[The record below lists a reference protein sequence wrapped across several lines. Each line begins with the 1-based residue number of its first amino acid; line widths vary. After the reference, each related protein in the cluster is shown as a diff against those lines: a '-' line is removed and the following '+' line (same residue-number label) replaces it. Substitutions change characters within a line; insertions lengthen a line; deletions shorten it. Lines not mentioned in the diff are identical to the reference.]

1 VTLGLDQ
8 PTRLVRFDALF
19 NVRDLG
25 GYRTADGGLTRWRTL
40 FRADGLNRAEGDDL
54 ARLSAMGLRTVIDLR
69 TPDEA
74 VERGRFP
81 VEHLPVTYHHF
92 PVLQQ
97 TWESVAIDPGTDG
110 SAFLASRY
118 LEMLDEGAG
127 AIADVLQVLA
137 EPAAYPA
144 AFHCA
149 AGKDRTGVLAA
160 LVLGVLGVPDE
171 TIAADYGLS
180 RAGMASMVD
189 WVRINRPEVLDTMLD
204 QPGVLLE
211 APPRAMRALLVALR
225 AEHGSVQGY
234 VEAIG
239 LDSSVTDALRTN
251 LVEPP
256 AS

>member
-8 PTRLVRFDALF
+8 PTRLVRFDSLF

-118 LEMLDEGAG
+118 LEMLDTRCAPTWSSRPRPESALRGSDGQPGPDDPAG
-127 AIADVLQVLA
+127 A
-137 EPAAYPA
+137 
-144 AFHCA
+144 
-149 AGKDRTGVLAA
+149 
-160 LVLGVLGVPDE
+160 
-171 TIAADYGLS
+171 
-180 RAGMASMVD
+180 
-189 WVRINRPEVLDTMLD
+189 
-204 QPGVLLE
+204 
-211 APPRAMRALLVALR
+211 APPP
-225 AEHGSVQGY
+225 VQSIDGPWP
-234 VEAIG
+234 IG
-239 LDSSVTDALRTN
+239 VTVRRVSSLSMAVTGWGGLKK
-251 LVEPP
+251 
-256 AS
+256 